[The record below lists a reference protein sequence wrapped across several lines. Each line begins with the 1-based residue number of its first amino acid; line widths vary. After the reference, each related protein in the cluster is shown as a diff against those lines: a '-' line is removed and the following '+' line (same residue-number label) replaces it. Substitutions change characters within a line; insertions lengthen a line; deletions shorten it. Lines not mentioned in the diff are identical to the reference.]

1 MKHRLISIIALVL
14 AFCVTGLHADEDA
27 VDLASLPPEQ
37 FLSVIR
43 DPLRSDAWSVI
54 TGRITHARGDTPLVK
69 GEVRL
74 SIRLSE
80 KKMITQITL
89 NEKNTYILEQVYS
102 KQDSQTKLDLELPP
116 TETKPGLFDFGLRP
130 DDLSFA
136 FFYWDFIRETTT
148 PADASN
154 GLRVIELRNPQVKGA
169 SVLVHFNAR
178 QGFPIEAR
186 WKNPDGSL
194 DRFLELKG
202 AKRHKNGVWFVRDMR
217 LEDGAKRW
225 KTQVRFDYV
234 EKNQIGE

>member
-1 MKHRLISIIALVL
+1 MKHRLLNIAIIGIVISASALLCAQSQVEL
-14 AFCVTGLHADEDA
+14 AT
-27 VDLASLPPEQ
+27 LPPEQ
-37 FLSVIR
+37 FLAVIR

-54 TGRITHARGDTPLVK
+54 TGQITYSKGEDPLVR
-69 GEVRL
+69 GNVRL

-89 NEKNTYILEQVYS
+89 NEKNTYILEQVYDRQNA
-102 KQDSQTKLDLELPP
+102 KTNLDLELPP
-116 TETKPGLFDFGLRP
+116 TEAKPSLFDFGLRP

-154 GLRVIELRNPQVKGA
+154 GIRVMELRNPQVAGA
-169 SVLVHFNAR
+169 TVQVHFNSKH
-178 QGFPIEAR
+178 GFPVEAR
-186 WKNPDGSL
+186 WKSPNGTL
-194 DRFLELKG
+194 ERLLELKG
-202 AKRHKNGVWFVRDMR
+202 AKRHKNGVWFVREMR

>member
-1 MKHRLISIIALVL
+1 MNHRLLKTALLGVILSSGALL
-14 AFCVTGLHADEDA
+14 AAENKVE
-27 VDLASLPPEQ
+27 LATLPPEQ

-54 TGRITHARGDTPLVK
+54 TGRITHSKVDAPLLRGD
-69 GEVRL
+69 VRL

-89 NEKNTYILEQVYS
+89 NEKNTYILEQVYDR
-102 KQDSQTKLDLELPP
+102 QNTKTSLDLELPP
-116 TETKPGLFDFGLRP
+116 TEAKPSLFDFGLRP

-136 FFYWDFIRETTT
+136 FFYWDFLREKTT
-148 PADASN
+148 PSDASN
-154 GLRVIELRNPQVKGA
+154 GIRVMVLRNPQVEGA
-169 SVLVHFNAR
+169 TVEVHFNSKH
-178 QGFPIEAR
+178 GFPVEAY
-186 WKNPDGSL
+186 WKNHDGT
-194 DRFLELKG
+194 LERMLEMKG
-202 AKRHKNGVWFVRDMR
+202 ARRHKNGVWFVSEMR